1 MLYFHL
7 NIMKEGTYL
16 MNYKTFENKFD
27 VKENIAYTT
36 VLKKD
41 GSELVFQ
48 IDADDVERIKSMG
61 TWFAE
66 WNKDFNAYTI
76 QNISKSK
83 GTKPLKQSLQTVILT
98 TNPKAPIKHINGNML
113 DNRKSNLEIIPRA
126 QKNHYEKVDNNAI
139 AIILTNKYGTPNART
154 LISSEDLHNVITDEF
169 SWVQY
174 KKNGVVM
181 VIANTPQGRI
191 HLDRLIMN
199 PTESETVH
207 HINLN
212 PLDCRRSNLE
222 NKVIV

>member
-1 MLYFHL
+1 
-7 NIMKEGTYL
+7 

-27 VKENIAYTT
+27 VKENIAYAT

-48 IDADDVERIKSMG
+48 IDAEDVERIKSMG

-66 WNKDFNAYTI
+66 WNKDFNAYII

-83 GTKPLKQSLQTVILT
+83 GTKPLKQSLQTVILN
-98 TNPKAPIKHINGNML
+98 TNPKAPVKHINGNML
-113 DNRKSNLEIIPRA
+113 DNRKSNLEIVQRA
-126 QKNHYEKVDNNAI
+126 QKNQFEKVDDTTI
-139 AIILTNKYGTPNART
+139 AIILTNKYGAPHAKA
-154 LISSEDLHNVITDEF
+154 LISSEDLNTVITDEF

-174 KKNGVVM
+174 KKNGDIM

-191 HLDRLIMN
+191 HLDKLIMN

-222 NKVIV
+222 IKVIE

>member
-1 MLYFHL
+1 
-7 NIMKEGTYL
+7 MKEGTYL

-27 VKENIAYTT
+27 IKENIAYAT

-48 IDADDVERIKSMG
+48 IDADDVEKLKSMG

-66 WNKDFNAYTI
+66 WNKDLNAYTI

-83 GTKPLKQSLQTVILT
+83 GTKPSKQSLETAILN
-98 TNPKAPIKHINGNML
+98 TNPKVPVKHINGNML
-113 DNRKSNLEIIPRA
+113 DNRKSNLEIVQRS
-126 QKNHYEKVDNNAI
+126 QKNHYEKVDDNTI
-139 AIILTNKYGTPNART
+139 AIILTNKYGIPNAKA
-154 LISSEDLHNVITDEF
+154 LVSSEDLHTVITDEF

-174 KKNGVVM
+174 KKNGDIM

-199 PTESETVH
+199 PTEFETVH

-212 PLDCRRSNLE
+212 PLDCRRNNLE
-222 NKVIV
+222 NKVIE

>member
-1 MLYFHL
+1 
-7 NIMKEGTYL
+7 MKEGTYL

-27 VKENIAYTT
+27 VKEHIAYAT

-48 IDADDVERIKSMG
+48 IDADDIERIKSMG

-83 GTKPLKQSLQTVILT
+83 GTKHLKQSLQTVILNA
-98 TNPKAPIKHINGNML
+98 NPKAPVKHINGNML
-113 DNRKSNLEIIPRA
+113 DNRKSNLEIVPSA
-126 QKNHYEKVDNNAI
+126 QKNQYEKVDDNTI
-139 AIILTNKYGTPNART
+139 AIILTNKYGTPHARA
-154 LISSEDLHNVITDEF
+154 LISSEDLNTVITDEF

-174 KKNGVVM
+174 KKNGVIM

-191 HLDRLIMN
+191 HLDKLIMK
-199 PTESETVH
+199 PTESEIVH

-222 NKVIV
+222 NKVIE

>member
-1 MLYFHL
+1 
-7 NIMKEGTYL
+7 

-27 VKENIAYTT
+27 VKENIAYAT

-48 IDADDVERIKSMG
+48 IDADDVERIQSMG

-66 WNKDFNAYTI
+66 WHKDSNAYTI

-83 GTKPLKQSLQTVILT
+83 GTKPLKQSLQTVILNS
-98 TNPKAPIKHINGNML
+98 NPKTPIKHINGNML
-113 DNRKSNLEIIPRA
+113 DNRKSNLEIVQRA
-126 QKNHYEKVDNNAI
+126 QKNQCEKIDDNTI
-139 AIILTNKYGTPNART
+139 AIILTNKYGIPQSKA
-154 LISSEDLHNVITDEF
+154 LISSEDLSNVITDEF
-169 SWVQY
+169 SWVEY
-174 KKNGVVM
+174 KKNGDIM

-191 HLDRLIMN
+191 PLDKLIMN
-199 PTESETVH
+199 PTESEIVH

-222 NKVIV
+222 NKIIE

>member
-1 MLYFHL
+1 
-7 NIMKEGTYL
+7 
-16 MNYKTFENKFD
+16 MNYKTFQNKFD
-27 VKENIAYTT
+27 VKENIAYATI
-36 VLKKD
+36 LKKD
-41 GSELVFQ
+41 GSELIFL

-83 GTKPLKQSLQTVILT
+83 ETKPLKQSLQTVILN
-98 TNPKAPIKHINGNML
+98 TNPKAPIKHINKNML
-113 DNRKSNLEIIPRA
+113 DNRKSNLEIVPRT
-126 QKNHYEKVDNNAI
+126 QKNHYEKVDDNTI
-139 AIILTNKYGTPNART
+139 AIILTNKYGTPNARA
-154 LISSEDLHNVITDEF
+154 LISSEDLYTVITDEF

-174 KKNGVVM
+174 KKNGVIM

-191 HLDRLIMN
+191 QLDRLIMN

-222 NKVIV
+222 NKVIE

>member
-1 MLYFHL
+1 
-7 NIMKEGTYL
+7 
-16 MNYKTFENKFD
+16 
-27 VKENIAYTT
+27 
-36 VLKKD
+36 
-41 GSELVFQ
+41 
-48 IDADDVERIKSMG
+48 
-61 TWFAE
+61 
-66 WNKDFNAYTI
+66 
-76 QNISKSK
+76 
-83 GTKPLKQSLQTVILT
+83 
-98 TNPKAPIKHINGNML
+98 ML
-113 DNRKSNLEIIPRA
+113 DNRKSNLEIVPRA